1 MVSDPLCFTHHIWKG
16 PYACGLCDP
25 RRGVGSRPQQVKH
38 HLYNVAE
45 EAEQQEHI
53 QKEGHTLPAPIDL

>member
-1 MVSDPLCFTHHIWKG
+1 
-16 PYACGLCDP
+16 
-25 RRGVGSRPQQVKH
+25 VGSRPQQVKH

-53 QKEGHTLPAPIDL
+53 QKEGHTLPAPVDL